1 MRRPRVRRR
10 DAALRSSLLILAG
23 IVALAGPALVIAAQS
38 WTITTS
44 ASSVETGSPTD
55 IDLTISNTSDGSGG
69 GESIGCVRVWLPS
82 QFTVDSVTIASVTNG
97 LIWSVTTSGS
107 GPTLVEA
114 TAEDDGERLRGD
126 PDLDVLV
133 LTIGVTGGASG
144 SYSWVADEYEKPDC
158 SQNHDQQVSLP
169 MDIDTG
175 VNDAPVAVDDA
186 YSGPHD
192 RDLNVGAPG
201 VLGNDTDAD
210 LDALTAVLGTTT
222 GNGTL
227 SLAADGSFSYTPDPG
242 FVGSDSFTYRADDG
256 SVPSGLAT
264 VTIDVTDAAP
274 VAVADAYT
282 VDKNASI
289 SVGAGT
295 GVLAN
300 DTDPDAGET
309 LTASVVSGPTD
320 GSVTLAPDGSF
331 DYTPDP
337 GFSGTDSFTYQVSD
351 GALTDTATAS
361 IDVVNQ
367 APSAA
372 DDLYTGPKNLP
383 LIVNAAS
390 GVLANDVDPNGDPLS
405 ASVVTGPSS
414 GVLLLSANGGF
425 TYTPIT
431 GFEGTDQFTY
441 QATDGT
447 ATTTATVTIAVA
459 NDAPVAVDDSASVIH
474 DRTLVVAAPGVLGND
489 TDANGDSLVSS
500 VVTGPSSGSLTLDPD
515 GGYTYS
521 PDPGFIGTDS
531 FSYRVDD
538 GAATSGLATVTLS
551 VTNVGPT
558 ANSDGYTGSKS
569 MPLVVP
575 VGSGVLAD
583 DVDPD
588 GDALAAAVSSAPSNG
603 TLLLAADG
611 SFSYTPTA
619 GFIGTDTFDYT
630 VSDGITSAT
639 ATVTITIS
647 NAAPTGADDS
657 YDAFRNRTLAVAAA
671 GVLANDTDGDGDSLA
686 AILLVAPSKGT
697 LTLGSGGGFSYV
709 PNPGYVGPDAFVYRA
724 SDGTAMSAPATV
736 SITVANRKPV
746 AVDDSATVDA
756 GGSIGRSGPGLLSND
771 DDADG
776 DPLVALLG
784 TAAANGTAVVRSDGG
799 WSYTPDDGFA
809 GADSFTYVAFDGLA
823 TSTAATVEISVIA
836 PAATPE
842 PTPASPPPPA
852 QATQTPVAPTP
863 TPELPS
869 PSPTSSPEQTST
881 PVPSVAPEP
890 PPPTGGA
897 GGAEPFAIPDVGS
910 SGIGT
915 DDMGLAAAALTGFGP
930 LLWAVPSLI
939 LSVPGLLLVIAIL
952 AQAAGGLAW
961 LPLVRRKLGGFG
973 VRGDRRLRGR
983 SMA

>member
-1 MRRPRVRRR
+1 
-10 DAALRSSLLILAG
+10 
-23 IVALAGPALVIAAQS
+23 
-38 WTITTS
+38 
-44 ASSVETGSPTD
+44 
-55 IDLTISNTSDGSGG
+55 
-69 GESIGCVRVWLPS
+69 
-82 QFTVDSVTIASVTNG
+82 
-97 LIWSVTTSGS
+97 
-107 GPTLVEA
+107 
-114 TAEDDGERLRGD
+114 
-126 PDLDVLV
+126 
-133 LTIGVTGGASG
+133 
-144 SYSWVADEYEKPDC
+144 
-158 SQNHDQQVSLP
+158 

-619 GFIGTDTFDYT
+619 GFIGTDTST
-630 VSDGITSAT
+630 
-639 ATVTITIS
+639 
-647 NAAPTGADDS
+647 
-657 YDAFRNRTLAVAAA
+657 
-671 GVLANDTDGDGDSLA
+671 
-686 AILLVAPSKGT
+686 
-697 LTLGSGGGFSYV
+697 
-709 PNPGYVGPDAFVYRA
+709 
-724 SDGTAMSAPATV
+724 
-736 SITVANRKPV
+736 
-746 AVDDSATVDA
+746 
-756 GGSIGRSGPGLLSND
+756 
-771 DDADG
+771 
-776 DPLVALLG
+776 
-784 TAAANGTAVVRSDGG
+784 
-799 WSYTPDDGFA
+799 TP
-809 GADSFTYVAFDGLA
+809 
-823 TSTAATVEISVIA
+823 
-836 PAATPE
+836 
-842 PTPASPPPPA
+842 
-852 QATQTPVAPTP
+852 
-863 TPELPS
+863 
-869 PSPTSSPEQTST
+869 
-881 PVPSVAPEP
+881 
-890 PPPTGGA
+890 
-897 GGAEPFAIPDVGS
+897 
-910 SGIGT
+910 
-915 DDMGLAAAALTGFGP
+915 
-930 LLWAVPSLI
+930 
-939 LSVPGLLLVIAIL
+939 
-952 AQAAGGLAW
+952 
-961 LPLVRRKLGGFG
+961 
-973 VRGDRRLRGR
+973 
-983 SMA
+983 